1 MTRQTRRGRRSGVTL
16 LTGVFALTFIIPMV
30 GLVVDVGV
38 LYSVKARLQSAVDGA
53 ALAAARAL
61 NAGQTTEAQAA
72 SARQNAV
79 NWFYANFPLGSWGTS
94 STQMGASN
102 VQVFDDPNNPR
113 VRNVTVT
120 ASTYAATYFMRW
132 FSKSSTLL
140 RANGNASRRDVVVM
154 MVLDRSTS
162 MVSGGACTSMKNAAK
177 LFTGQFAPGRDQ
189 IGLVSF
195 SDSVYLHSPP
205 TTNFQAVLGYQNGQ
219 GSGTGAIDTISCSG
233 WTGTAQAISVAY
245 NELYKVNLPGALNVI
260 LIETDGLPNALTLNF
275 WDAATSV
282 AGIRN
287 TSNCLDKYGKK
298 VSAGGFATLDSL
310 REWTAGKALGAGGF
324 FPDIPAGIVGAV
336 PSDDPGISNRMH
348 LLYQYWGAT
357 ASSAMVAVTTANGCA
372 FNGSTHSFTFPQA
385 DIAWFPNTDVYGNS
399 LDPPYGYLPVTYSS
413 GRIANNS
420 WTTYHNAALNAT
432 DHAAYRARSNG
443 TLPVH
448 FFAIGLGG
456 QSGNPPDYVLLQ
468 RIANDPAGDNY
479 NSPPR
484 YSTCASSPT
493 CVTYPDQPQGTFIF
507 SASAGSL
514 SQAFLKISSEV
525 LRLSK

>member
-79 NWFYANFPLGSWGTS
+79 NWFYANFPAGSWGTS
-94 STQMGASN
+94 STVMGAAD

-113 VRNVTVT
+113 VRNVTVA

-132 FSKSSTLL
+132 FSKTSTLL
-140 RANGNASRRDVVVM
+140 RASGNASRRDVVVM

-177 LFTGQFAPGRDQ
+177 LFTGQFAAGRDR

-195 SDSVYLHSPP
+195 SDSVYLHSAP
-205 TTNFQAVLGYQNGQ
+205 TTNFQTVLGYQNGQ
-219 GSGTGAIDTISCSG
+219 GSGTGAIDTINCSG
-233 WTGTAQAISVAY
+233 WTGTAQGISVAY

-260 LIETDGLPNALTLNF
+260 LLETDGLPNTLTLNF
-275 WDAATSV
+275 WDSGASV
-282 AGIRN
+282 AGIRS
-287 TSNCLDKYGKK
+287 TSNCTDKNNKK
-298 VSAGGFATLDSL
+298 VSAGGFATLASL
-310 REWTAGKALGAGGF
+310 RDWTTGKALGAGGYF
-324 FPDIPAGIVGAV
+324 SDIPAGIVGAV
-336 PSDDPGISNRMH
+336 PSDDPGGQNKLH
-348 LLYQYWGAT
+348 LLYQYWSAT
-357 ASSAMVAVTTANGCA
+357 GSSAMVPVTTASGCA
-372 FNGSTHSFTFPQA
+372 FNGSTHDFNFPPT
-385 DIAWFPNTDVYGNS
+385 DIAWFPENDVYGNS
-399 LDPPYGYLPVTYSS
+399 LDPAYGYLSVSHS
-413 GRIANNS
+413 GGHVVNNS
-420 WTTYHNAALNAT
+420 WTSYHNAALNAT
-432 DHAAYRARSNG
+432 DHAAYRARTNA

-479 NSPPR
+479 NSPAR
-484 YSTCASSPT
+484 YGPCSQSPNCA
-493 CVTYPDQPQGTFIF
+493 TYSNQPQGTFIF